1 MTPASLPSL
10 SSMDACS
17 ASITV
22 WEASAAAGSDG
33 KHPTAHQHPTGR
45 PCHCDT
51 PGGMPIPRRL
61 PGSRTERSNLFI
73 SAPTFK
79 QLQSNRELVDSA
91 LLAPKQY
98 THTHTRA
105 YTRNEAHTHALGPA
119 HVEAII
125 LLLVKSLLYSL
136 LFSQARES
144 NLSTK
149 EC

>member
-1 MTPASLPSL
+1 MTPAFLPSL
-10 SSMDACS
+10 SSADACS
-17 ASITV
+17 PSITA
-22 WEASAAAGSDG
+22 WEACAAAGSDG

-51 PGGMPIPRRL
+51 PGGMIPRRL

-73 SAPTFK
+73 SGPTFK
-79 QLQSNRELVDSA
+79 QLQSNRALADSA

-98 THTHTRA
+98 THTHTH
-105 YTRNEAHTHALGPA
+105 TRNEAHTHAHSPA